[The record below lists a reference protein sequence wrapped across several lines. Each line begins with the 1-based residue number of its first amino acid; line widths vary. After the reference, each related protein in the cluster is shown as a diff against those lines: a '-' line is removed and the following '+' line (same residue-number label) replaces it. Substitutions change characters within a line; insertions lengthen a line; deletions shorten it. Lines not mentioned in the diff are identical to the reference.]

1 MCRPFP
7 LVVNRSS
14 PHSTSSQTH
23 QTDRSWHSRG
33 QGQCFVDPS
42 PTRVSSF
49 SVGCSPGRNHTGD
62 EARRCLRGTSF
73 DSHSAQVSDPPCDVD
88 DRRGLVFP
96 GQDRLSISLQTTF
109 PAIPPDATPVV
120 RGPRRLRTPAYPDAS
135 LQPCALDL
143 PLHAFHLCDFCV
155 VVPDAQHSRLLRR
168 VPHPLTVGL
177 AVCSPRYRT
186 PATHRLESA
195 VFSLPIAFCAQG
207 TRQPA

>member
-1 MCRPFP
+1 MGSGQLVIILSFPHVRPFSHRPAASRVFPFQTRSLIMCRPFP

-42 PTRVSSF
+42 PTLVSSF
-49 SVGCSPGRNHTGD
+49 SVGCSPGRNHPGD

-73 DSHSAQVSDPPCDVD
+73 DSHSAQVSEPPCDVD

-96 GQDRLSISLQTTF
+96 GQDRLAIFLQTSF

-120 RGPRRLRTPAYPDAS
+120 RGPRRL
-135 LQPCALDL
+135 
-143 PLHAFHLCDFCV
+143 
-155 VVPDAQHSRLLRR
+155 
-168 VPHPLTVGL
+168 
-177 AVCSPRYRT
+177 
-186 PATHRLESA
+186 
-195 VFSLPIAFCAQG
+195 
-207 TRQPA
+207 